1 MGERHLDRKRMICM
15 SRELNPMQV
24 WSQVPLANRTITV
37 SDKTGF
43 SLTAGSYS
51 VRASSTQRG
60 TILISNP
67 STSNTAAV
75 SSVTTTRAT
84 ETFSGVMNDDNGVG
98 ATPMAQDYLTRIALT
113 SATVVTATRVG
124 INYGPTSGFTVTEL
138 F

>member
-1 MGERHLDRKRMICM
+1 M

-51 VRASSTQRG
+51 VRASSTQAG
-60 TILISNP
+60 VTSLT
-67 STSNTAAV
+67 STATTANAAI
-75 SSVTTTRAT
+75 SSVTTTRAKILDCLVTFTIAST
-84 ETFSGVMNDDNGVG
+84 EASK
-98 ATPMAQDYLTRIALT
+98 YLNRIAFT
-113 SATVVTATRVG
+113 SATNVQCTAGSSQDLGANTATH
-124 INYGPTSGFTVTEL
+124 GFMVEEL